1 MCLRGTL
8 SVSRSVESGAG
19 MKGDKMIRTR
29 FCIILREPTPTDI
42 AKKKWVQKY
51 SHRLIRLWLRQQT
64 PFGVARAY
72 AEHIKEC
79 LTEFYEDP
87 LKRTFI
93 ETTYH

>member
-1 MCLRGTL
+1 LVLYLLLDLWRA
-8 SVSRSVESGAG
+8 EQK
-19 MKGDKMIRTR
+19 KGEIMIRTR
-29 FCIILREPTPTDI
+29 FGIILREPTASDSDI
-42 AKKKWVQKY
+42 AKKKWVKKY

-64 PFGVARAY
+64 PFCVARAY